1 MSATVA
7 SRPAAPKKL
16 KGRLIIGAC
25 VVVVLA
31 AMAWDTKV
39 VEIGTEAE
47 LAGGFSAETYGGE
60 HFPAIRDSVEARAV
74 EAGELASAVLE
85 DSSAAGQKYGVGDS
99 FGPVVPVTF
108 TGTFGEARSGIY
120 TVEADGVPDEITI
133 RVQTGPAIN
142 GTDLRDA
149 TGEISFGEFT
159 NQIEYQ
165 NAGASINEAM
175 KAAVMKGIK
184 AMTQGTSMQAMR
196 AMKKAIE
203 AMTKWASRQ
212 ATKKATKK
220 AIKAMTKATSMQAMK
235 AMKKATV
242 S

>member
-1 MSATVA
+1 MSAAVA
-7 SRPAAPKKL
+7 SRPAAPNKL

-31 AMAWDTKV
+31 VMAWDTKV
-39 VEIGTEAE
+39 VEIGSEAALE
-47 LAGGFSAETYGGE
+47 GGFSADTYGGE
-60 HFPAIRDSVEARAV
+60 HFPDIQASVEERAV
-74 EAGELASAVLE
+74 EASELASAVLD
-85 DSSAAGQKYGVGDS
+85 DSTAAGQKYGVGEG

-120 TVEADGVPDEITI
+120 PVSVDGVSDDITI

-165 NAGASINEAM
+165 NAGASIND
-175 KAAVMKGIK
+175 
-184 AMTQGTSMQAMR
+184 
-196 AMKKAIE
+196 AMKKAVL
-203 AMTKWASRQ
+203 ADVDTANLDGKS
-212 ATKKATKK
+212 
-220 AIKAMTKATSMQAMK
+220 
-235 AMKKATV
+235 V
-242 S
+242 SVTGVFKLINPRNWLVTPVSLEVE

>member
-1 MSATVA
+1 MSAAVA
-7 SRPAAPKKL
+7 SRPAAPNKL

-31 AMAWDTKV
+31 IMAWDTKV
-39 VEIGTEAE
+39 VEIGSEAALE
-47 LAGGFSAETYGGE
+47 GGFSADTYGGE
-60 HFPAIRDSVEARAV
+60 HFPDIQASVEERAV
-74 EAGELASAVLE
+74 EASELASAVLD
-85 DSSAAGQKYGVGDS
+85 DSTAAGQKYGIGEG

-120 TVEADGVPDEITI
+120 PVTVDGVSDDITI

-165 NAGASINEAM
+165 NAGASINDAM
-175 KAAVMKGIK
+175 KQAVLADIDTANLSGKSVGVTGVFKLINPK
-184 AMTQGTSMQAMR
+184 NWLVTP
-196 AMKKAIE
+196 
-203 AMTKWASRQ
+203 
-212 ATKKATKK
+212 
-220 AIKAMTKATSMQAMK
+220 
-235 AMKKATV
+235 V
-242 S
+242 SLEVE

>member
-1 MSATVA
+1 MSAAVA
-7 SRPAAPKKL
+7 SRPAAPNKL

-31 AMAWDTKV
+31 VMAWDTKV
-39 VEIGTEAE
+39 VEIGSEAALE
-47 LAGGFSAETYGGE
+47 GGFSADTYGGE
-60 HFPAIRDSVEARAV
+60 HFPDIQASVEERAV
-74 EAGELASAVLE
+74 EASELASAVLD
-85 DSSAAGQKYGVGDS
+85 DSTAAGQKYGVGEG

-120 TVEADGVPDEITI
+120 PVSVDGVSDDITI

-165 NAGASINEAM
+165 NAGASIND
-175 KAAVMKGIK
+175 
-184 AMTQGTSMQAMR
+184 
-196 AMKKAIE
+196 AMKKAVLADVDTANLE
-203 AMTKWASRQ
+203 GKS
-212 ATKKATKK
+212 
-220 AIKAMTKATSMQAMK
+220 
-235 AMKKATV
+235 V
-242 S
+242 SVTGVFKLINPKNWQVTPVSLEVE

>member
-7 SRPAAPKKL
+7 SRPSAPSKL
-16 KGRLIIGAC
+16 KGRLVIGAV

-39 VEIGTEAE
+39 VEIGSEAALE
-47 LAGGFSAETYGGE
+47 GGFSADTYGAQ
-60 HFPAIRDSVEARAV
+60 HFPDIQASVEQRAV
-74 EAGELASAVLE
+74 DAGELAPAVLE
-85 DSSAAGQKYGVGDS
+85 DSTAAGQQYGVGGG

-108 TGTFGEARSGIY
+108 TGQFGEARSGIY
-120 TVEADGVPDEITI
+120 TVTADGVPSEITL

-165 NAGASINEAM
+165 NAGASINDAM
-175 KAAVMKGIK
+175 KQAVLADIDTASLSGKSVTVTGVFKLINPK
-184 AMTQGTSMQAMR
+184 NWLVTPVSMEVQ
-196 AMKKAIE
+196 
-203 AMTKWASRQ
+203 
-212 ATKKATKK
+212 
-220 AIKAMTKATSMQAMK
+220 
-235 AMKKATV
+235 
-242 S
+242 

>member
-1 MSATVA
+1 MSAAVA
-7 SRPAAPKKL
+7 SRPAAPNKL

-39 VEIGTEAE
+39 VEIGSEAALE
-47 LAGGFSAETYGGE
+47 GGFSADTYGAA
-60 HFPAIRDSVEARAV
+60 HFPDIQASVEERAV
-74 EAGELASAVLE
+74 DASELAPAVLE
-85 DSSAAGQKYGVGDS
+85 GATAAGQKYGVGDG

-120 TVEADGVPDEITI
+120 SVTADGVPGEITI

-165 NAGASINEAM
+165 NAGASINNAM
-175 KAAVMKGIK
+175 KEAVLANIDTASLSGKSVTVTGVFKLINPK
-184 AMTQGTSMQAMR
+184 NWLVTPVSMEVQ
-196 AMKKAIE
+196 
-203 AMTKWASRQ
+203 
-212 ATKKATKK
+212 
-220 AIKAMTKATSMQAMK
+220 
-235 AMKKATV
+235 
-242 S
+242 

>member
-1 MSATVA
+1 MSAAVA
-7 SRPAAPKKL
+7 SRPAAPNKL

-31 AMAWDTKV
+31 VMAWDTKV
-39 VEIGTEAE
+39 VEIGSEAALE
-47 LAGGFSAETYGGE
+47 GGFSADTYGGE
-60 HFPAIRDSVEARAV
+60 HFPDIQASVEERAV
-74 EAGELASAVLE
+74 EASELASAVLD
-85 DSSAAGQKYGVGDS
+85 DSTAAGQKYGVGEG

-120 TVEADGVPDEITI
+120 PVSVDGVSDDITI

-165 NAGASINEAM
+165 NAGASIND
-175 KAAVMKGIK
+175 
-184 AMTQGTSMQAMR
+184 
-196 AMKKAIE
+196 AMKKAVL
-203 AMTKWASRQ
+203 ADVDTANLDGKS
-212 ATKKATKK
+212 
-220 AIKAMTKATSMQAMK
+220 
-235 AMKKATV
+235 V
-242 S
+242 SVTGVFKLINPKNWLVTPVSLEVE

>member
-1 MSATVA
+1 MSAAVA
-7 SRPAAPKKL
+7 SRPAAPNKL

-31 AMAWDTKV
+31 VMAWDTKV
-39 VEIGTEAE
+39 VEIGSEAALE
-47 LAGGFSAETYGGE
+47 GGFSADTYGGE
-60 HFPAIRDSVEARAV
+60 HFPDIQASVEERAV
-74 EAGELASAVLE
+74 EASELASAVLD
-85 DSSAAGQKYGVGDS
+85 DSTAAGQKYGVGEG

-120 TVEADGVPDEITI
+120 PVSVDGVSDDITI

-165 NAGASINEAM
+165 NAGASIND
-175 KAAVMKGIK
+175 
-184 AMTQGTSMQAMR
+184 
-196 AMKKAIE
+196 AMKKAVLADVDTANLE
-203 AMTKWASRQ
+203 GKS
-212 ATKKATKK
+212 
-220 AIKAMTKATSMQAMK
+220 
-235 AMKKATV
+235 V
-242 S
+242 SVTGVFKLINPKNWLVTPVSLEVE